1 MAKEAVMRTNRLEL
15 QSVKEGRRMNVER
28 RRLRWAG
35 VCLPIHGSTAA
46 GLIDHITRG

>member
-28 RRLRWAG
+28 LRWAG
-35 VCLPIHGSTAA
+35 VCLPIHGSAAA